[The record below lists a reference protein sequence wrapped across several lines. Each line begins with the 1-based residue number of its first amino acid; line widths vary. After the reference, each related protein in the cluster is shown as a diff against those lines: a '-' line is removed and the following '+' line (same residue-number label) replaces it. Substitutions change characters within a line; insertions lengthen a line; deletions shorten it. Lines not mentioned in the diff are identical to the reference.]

1 MTGNAL
7 GTIALLL
14 LVATTALWFR
24 AAMRVQLPRDRR
36 GYVSAWVTALALGV
50 AALAVGTEGIGTAPA
65 VLAVVGSGFLLG
77 LIAISPQQVADDAIG
92 VGETLR
98 DFTAAEDTGASF
110 ELART
115 RGKPLLL
122 KFFRGHW

>member
-24 AAMRVQLPRDRR
+24 AARRVQLPRDRR
-36 GYVSAWVTALALGV
+36 GFVAAWAAALGLGV
-50 AALAVGTEGIGTAPA
+50 AALAIGTAGFGTALA
-65 VLAVVGSGFLLG
+65 VLAVVVPGLLLG
-77 LIAISPQQVADDAIG
+77 LIAISRQQVAEDAIG

-98 DFTAAEDTGASF
+98 TFTAPEDTGAVF